1 MLYFQIQLTLNKKEM
16 SKSILF
22 QSYNLG
28 NRSLKNRMVMAPMT
42 RSRSN
47 NKLNVPTALTAQYY
61 EQRATA
67 GLIVTEGT
75 FVSTKAVG
83 FINVPGIY
91 SEAQTEGWKLVTKA
105 VHDKGGTIFAQLWHT
120 GRLSHPDLHDGE
132 LPHAPSALNP
142 FAKAYT
148 NDGFVD
154 TVVPKEMTI
163 EDIKQTVLDFK
174 NGAKN
179 AIAAGFDGVE
189 LHAANGYLL
198 HQFFNGY
205 SNHRSD
211 TYGGSIENKARI
223 LFDILDAFDGII
235 DYAKVGVRLNPSLHN
250 AQGMMLDEQTI
261 PTHEY
266 IINRLNDYGLAYIH
280 LTEPFTPVDDVPFA
294 VTEVAKHFRPF
305 YKGTLIINKSFTKET
320 GIKVIEDGHAD
331 LVAYGV
337 PFIANP
343 DLVARFETDAPL
355 NTPDQST
362 FYTDTEK
369 GYIDYPALSE

>member
-1 MLYFQIQLTLNKKEM
+1 M

-22 QSYNLG
+22 QPYTLG
-28 NRSLKNRMVMAPMT
+28 DIVLNNRVVMAPMT

-47 NKLNVPTALTAQYY
+47 NEGNVATALTAKYY

-67 GLIVTEGT
+67 GLIITEGT

-91 SEAQTEGWKLVTKA
+91 SEAQIEGWKLVTKA
-105 VHDKGGTIFAQLWHT
+105 VHDKGGKIYAQLWHT
-120 GRLSHPDLHDGE
+120 GRLSHPDLHAGE

-163 EDIKQTVLDFK
+163 EDINQTVLDFT

-179 AIAAGFDGVE
+179 ALAAGFDGVE

-198 HQFFNGY
+198 QQFFNGY
-205 SNHRSD
+205 SNHRTD
-211 TYGGSIENKARI
+211 EYGGSIENKSRI
-223 LFDILDAFDGII
+223 LFDILDAFKGVI
-235 DYAKVGVRLNPSLHN
+235 DYSKVGVRLNPS
-250 AQGMMLDEQTI
+250 
-261 PTHEY
+261 
-266 IINRLNDYGLAYIH
+266 
-280 LTEPFTPVDDVPFA
+280 FTPVDDIPFA
-294 VTEVAKHFRPF
+294 VTEVAKHFRPL
-305 YKGTLIINKSFTKET
+305 YNGTLIINKSFTKET
-320 GIKVIEDGHAD
+320 GIKVIEDGYAD

-343 DLVARFETDAPL
+343 DLVARFEADAPL
-355 NTPDQST
+355 NAPDQAT
-362 FYTDTEK
+362 FYTPTEK
-369 GYIDYPALSE
+369 GYTDYPSMTK

>member
-1 MLYFQIQLTLNKKEM
+1 M

-22 QSYNLG
+22 QPYTLG
-28 NRSLKNRMVMAPMT
+28 NIVLNNRIVMAPMT

-47 NKLNVPTALTAQYY
+47 NEGNVATALTAKYY

-67 GLIVTEGT
+67 GLIITEGT

-105 VHDKGGTIFAQLWHT
+105 VHDKGGKIFAQLWHT

-132 LPHAPSALNP
+132 LPHAPSAINP

-163 EDIKQTVLDFK
+163 EDIKQTVLDFA

-179 AIAAGFDGVE
+179 AMSAGFDGVE

-205 SNHRSD
+205 SNHRTD
-211 TYGGSIENKARI
+211 NYGGSMENKARI
-223 LFDILDAFDGII
+223 LFDILDAFKGVI
-235 DYAKVGVRLNPSLHN
+235 DYTKVGVRLNPSLHN
-250 AQGMMLDEQTI
+250 AQGMMLDKDTI

-266 IINRLNDYGLAYIH
+266 IVNRLNDYGLAYVH
-280 LTEPFTPVDDVPFA
+280 LTEPFTPVEDVPYA
-294 VTEVAKHFRPF
+294 VNEVAKHFRPF
-305 YKGTLIINKSFTKET
+305 YNGTLIINKGFTKET
-320 GIKVIEDGHAD
+320 GSKVLEEGYAD

-343 DLVARFETDAPL
+343 DLVARFENDAPL
-355 NTPDQST
+355 STADQNT
-362 FYTDTEK
+362 FYTPTEK
-369 GYIDYPALSE
+369 GYTDYPTME

>member
-1 MLYFQIQLTLNKKEM
+1 M
-16 SKSILF
+16 SKSLLF
-22 QSYNLG
+22 QPYTLG
-28 NRSLKNRMVMAPMT
+28 DIILNNRVVMAPMT

-47 NKLNVPTALTAQYY
+47 NEGNVATALTAKYY

-67 GLIVTEGT
+67 GLIITEGT

-91 SEAQTEGWKLVTKA
+91 SEAQIEGWKLVTKA
-105 VHDKGGTIFAQLWHT
+105 VHDKGGKIYAQLWHT
-120 GRLSHPDLHDGE
+120 GRLSHPDLHAGE

-163 EDIKQTVLDFK
+163 EDINQTVLDFT

-179 AIAAGFDGVE
+179 ALAAGFDGVE

-198 HQFFNGY
+198 QQFFNGY
-205 SNHRSD
+205 SNHRTD
-211 TYGGSIENKARI
+211 EYGGSIENKSRI
-223 LFDILDAFDGII
+223 LFDILNAFKGVI
-235 DYAKVGVRLNPSLHN
+235 DYSKVGVRLNPSLNN
-250 AQGMMLDEQTI
+250 AQGMMLDKDTI

-266 IINRLNDYGLAYIH
+266 IVKRLNDYGLAYIH
-280 LTEPFTPVDDVPFA
+280 LTEPFTPVDDIPFA
-294 VTEVAKHFRPF
+294 VTEVAKHFRPL
-305 YKGTLIINKSFTKET
+305 YNGTLIINKSFTKET
-320 GIKVIEDGHAD
+320 GIKVIEDGYAD

-343 DLVARFETDAPL
+343 DLVARFEADAPL
-355 NTPDQST
+355 TAPDQAT
-362 FYTDTEK
+362 FYTPTEK
-369 GYIDYPALSE
+369 GYTDYPSMTK